1 MDDVKPEA
9 RGFAVGTVTYR
20 CAACG
25 ELIDGEAVFDP
36 PLPLT
41 PETKTYHL
49 EHLPDGR

>member
-1 MDDVKPEA
+1 MNTTQLPKPEIK
-9 RGFAVGTVTYR
+9 GYGTVTYR

-25 ELIDGEAVFDP
+25 ELIAEPVFHP

-41 PETKTYHL
+41 SETRTYHK